1 MGINEKLPSP
11 SLTPP
16 SSVGGVGG
24 FPVVTSPP
32 STAFRAAV
40 SDSNQKKSFFRRL
53 KIPEKILLILAG
65 FLLVTA
71 LLLVAGLVAGKAL
84 FKYDSLQFIPA
95 DAQFYLGI
103 SVRDHPQVQKM
114 KALIERFPNGNKLTK
129 DPKSV
134 TKQLFGSSKDP
145 LEDIIRLAEKEVLLA
160 KVSKDTDKKKTGN
173 DFDEI
178 LSVVDLNSSKTA
190 KEKLNNFKADDEL
203 YKTSIQN
210 FEDSQIFDIKLKQNE
225 KDSFNSNPYTSNP
238 LSLGKTTLGST
249 SVYATTLDR
258 FIVTA
263 QKLDDVKKS
272 ISLSKKSF
280 LPTFLVNSEMR
291 SILSDEEHK
300 EISKYFPKEYL
311 VKFFQKSPLEP
322 FSSLLPT
329 SSVLSGIDPTS
340 RLEGKNYIEV
350 NRGFI
355 VTADDLGFRLNSY
368 QYDWRTPKDSLKNP
382 YRVSNSLATK
392 IPSKLS
398 GISPAVFAETNNI
411 KQLMEDQE
419 TILNEVAERSDNRNQ
434 REMFKKAA
442 ESFNR
447 SKDELRKNLGVDP
460 TKDIF
465 SWMDGKVAFIFNAG
479 SKTKSPENLIVAEIK
494 DKNKVES
501 SLKKLKIP
509 NYEEENKRRQASYRD
524 STRQSS
530 LRSLASSLASFYRAN
545 QRYPRNLQELLLR
558 YSYQSHYYQDP
569 LTNEQYKYF
578 PSTNLKSYR
587 LEANLEDGR
596 TYLVTDVNTY
606 GSFVGTAS
614 KLGAIKPI
622 TPSPL
627 AYGDLTIYSLPLYT
641 YEKTSFSMFFAVTKT
656 KAIVAFGS
664 SDSSIKDIINFEK
677 KPSASLSSNAGWKDQ
692 FKDVSGDVAGL
703 VYVEPFALFGLW
715 EYYEAQYFEDNSYS
729 SYVSVE
735 DLSIVI
741 KAYLGTIKSI
751 GTVISKE
758 KPVYISKTFIKI
770 EELPPKEKEK
780 AEDSLSKLLRPS
792 YSSSRPVLGIF
803 DINWSDKINTAKEKI
818 KQIKEAILK

>member
-178 LSVVDLNSSKTA
+178 LRGGDLNSSKTPT
-190 KEKLNNFKADDEL
+190 EKL
-203 YKTSIQN
+203 S
-210 FEDSQIFDIKLKQNE
+210 
-225 KDSFNSNPYTSNP
+225 
-238 LSLGKTTLGST
+238 
-249 SVYATTLDR
+249 R

-329 SSVLSGIDPTS
+329 SSVLSGI
-340 RLEGKNYIEV
+340 
-350 NRGFI
+350 
-355 VTADDLGFRLNSY
+355 A
-368 QYDWRTPKDSLKNP
+368 
-382 YRVSNSLATK
+382 
-392 IPSKLS
+392 
-398 GISPAVFAETNNI
+398 PAVFAETNNI

-770 EELPPKEKEK
+770 KELPPKKKKK

-818 KQIKEAILK
+818 KQIKEALLK